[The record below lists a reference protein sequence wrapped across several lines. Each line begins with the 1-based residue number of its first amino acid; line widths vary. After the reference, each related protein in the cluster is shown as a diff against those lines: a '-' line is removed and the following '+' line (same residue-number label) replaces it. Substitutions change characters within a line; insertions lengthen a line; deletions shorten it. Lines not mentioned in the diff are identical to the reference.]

1 MKTILRIFLACALFC
16 AAGVR
21 AQQTP
26 PSGAALIAVS
36 KESMTL
42 AVYDFNSRRW
52 PSTPSPA
59 AGRWA
64 TRRSR
69 AT

>member
-42 AVYDFNSRRW
+42 AVYDLSLIHILTLPTKRIV
-52 PSTPSPA
+52 
-59 AGRWA
+59 
-64 TRRSR
+64 
-69 AT
+69 